1 MKNITLVKDLVI
13 AGEVYEAF
21 EELFDE
27 YKFYENN
34 VLSLQ
39 LYCLVSLLLSI
50 VLSCQSFTVMH
61 ITPDY
66 YYTFLRRHLYRQHD
80 EQP

>member
-1 MKNITLVKDLVI
+1 MKNITQVKDLVI
-13 AGEVYEAF
+13 AGEVYDAF
-21 EELFDE
+21 KELFDE
-27 YKFYENN
+27 YNFDDNY
-34 VLSLQ
+34 VLVLQ

-80 EQP
+80 EHP